1 MNKVE
6 FQFRQ
11 QFFEIIEEIKQLFL
25 QKYFLEVSAQIND
38 VSSSLLTLTYLFRTA
53 NRISNFQE

>member
-11 QFFEIIEEIKQLFL
+11 EFFEIIKEIKQLFL

-38 VSSSLLTLTYLFRTA
+38 VF
-53 NRISNFQE
+53 NRFYKENFQGF

>member
-25 QKYFLEVSAQIND
+25 QKYFLE
-38 VSSSLLTLTYLFRTA
+38 
-53 NRISNFQE
+53 NRFYKETFQGF

>member
-11 QFFEIIEEIKQLFL
+11 QFFEIIEEINQLFL

-38 VSSSLLTLTYLFRTA
+38 VF
-53 NRISNFQE
+53 NRFYKETFQGF